1 MLLAE
6 GLDLWVFT
14 PSLHT
19 PLLSS
24 FQPAWPHTV
33 LRRKR
38 KAFEEGLEP
47 FSEQVFRTRVW
58 EERLWGHTDEAAV
71 LEMLTGSGPV
81 HTPSSP
87 VGLVFTQEKA
97 EVFSG
102 RVRFWSPT
110 VGFAPE
116 QLGSALEQLVV

>member
-38 KAFEEGLEP
+38 KAFEEGLAP

-71 LEMLTGSGPV
+71 LE
-81 HTPSSP
+81 
-87 VGLVFTQEKA
+87 TQEVDLFTHPQVLSVSCSPKKRLKFSAA
-97 EVFSG
+97 E
-102 RVRFWSPT
+102 
-110 VGFAPE
+110 
-116 QLGSALEQLVV
+116 